1 MNVSALKS
9 LILRLLSIVQS
20 DFSCYLGIMEYKF
33 NRTETE
39 STPALAVDSK
49 QQPLFHWIAI
59 NGASCALAGYPL
71 PVPTVKP
78 TPELLIGFPSHE
90 EAVQAQIF
98 LLTAPDNRLPP
109 QLQEWRLRA
118 LLPESDIKIVMP
130 EHPERPTTGATHW
143 FVGGKA
149 I

>member
-1 MNVSALKS
+1 MRKKHSA
-9 LILRLLSIVQS
+9 
-20 DFSCYLGIMEYKF
+20 
-33 NRTETE
+33 TETQ
-39 STPALAVDSK
+39 STPGVAVDSK

-78 TPELLIGFPSHE
+78 TPELLIGFPTHD
-90 EAVQAQIF
+90 EAVQAQHF
-98 LLTAPDNRLPP
+98 LLTAPEESLLPK
-109 QLQEWRLRA
+109 LAEWRLRA
-118 LLPESDIKIVMP
+118 LLPESDITIVMP
-130 EHPERPTTGATHW
+130 AHPERPTTGSTLW